1 MQERSDAPP
10 LSVDEEECMIDLRL
24 ELDEMLEWQA
34 DDTPERIANGPLT
47 GAEVPPRQG
56 SLKDFLYARRTK
68 AEEEARK
75 AVEMDTEDVT
85 EEAVMEKAG
94 IGGNAEVPH
103 EVEDMDGGYED
114 EDNEYPLKDADAV
127 RQADEEVSGGDVNI
141 IEGIHRLAIDDEAS
155 KQEGSKKDAEMETE

>member
-1 MQERSDAPP
+1 
-10 LSVDEEECMIDLRL
+10 MIDLRL

-34 DDTPERIANGPLT
+34 DDTPARIANGPLID
-47 GAEVPPRQG
+47 AEVPPKQG

-68 AEEEARK
+68 SEEKAREAM
-75 AVEMDTEDVT
+75 EMDTEGVT
-85 EEAVMEKAG
+85 EGVMDADAVMEAVMEEAG

-141 IEGIHRLAIDDEAS
+141 TEGIHRLAIDDEAS